1 MTKLRILISLLISVA
16 VLSVCFTASSAVYKE
31 AEAYLSEEETE
42 DISASYPDMLAIDFA
57 SYHDNIVNN
66 RDTGWVSVVEKDG
79 RRTVKTV
86 PNKNAEDSTAT
97 VVDGYH
103 YTSAKIHVGV
113 YKYAAVEYFYESDD
127 PLTNIKMRLNP
138 LINGGSLL
146 KSVSADSQS
155 SLKANVWDIAVFNL
169 SAMGTNANPNADN
182 PHLMQMHTY
191 PFGTNNIK
199 KHKGNDA
206 MYISKIMFFKE
217 KPTLKSCRAYMNGY
231 DDGTFRPSNLLSRAE
246 ACAVAAR
253 VLEDDPA
260 ISGSCSFKDV
270 DASAWYARYIGFC
283 EENGLLDWI
292 SSNSFEPTNAITK
305 KEFATMMV
313 SAYSLYGTG
322 SSTISS
328 SDRIFESAES
338 ITSATGNDD
347 APISRAE
354 ATMFINGMMG
364 RSVDRDTFS
373 KNCHTLYLDVK
384 EDHYA
389 YSDIAEA
396 TVAHVESN
404 GEWVYTLSDHEIEIE
419 QIVGIDYF
427 YKTSDGYAKIA
438 ELDELEAERISQIQ
452 STFGIDPSEVSGKA
466 IYVSHYGDDSNNGMS
481 EYYPVRTLTRANS
494 LASSGDIVLLE
505 RGGMWREK
513 IVGKKG
519 VTYSAYGYGDKPILN
534 GSPENGADQHK
545 WTLVYENAET
555 GALIWR
561 YDREDW
567 LDVGGIVFN
576 GGEGYAYKDL
586 PDCIAA
592 DDNDDGRM
600 EGKYVVYGNRSKA
613 YDYTVELDRNFEFVH
628 LADSSFDGTYFDCN
642 HSVGELYLRCDNGNP
657 GKVFDSIEFI
667 TRGANIACS
676 SNTNVTIDNLCFK
689 YSNFG
694 VSSSTTKNLTVTNC
708 EFYWIGGSVQTYS
721 MRSGVAT
728 RYGNAIEIYGGVD
741 GFLVDNC
748 YFYEVYDAA
757 MTHQVGNQD
766 SVLHMDNIVYS
777 NNVMDKC
784 QYSIEYFFGGV
795 STDGADFERN
805 GTNVL
810 FTNNLCRRAGYGFGS
825 TRRDLNSQRHI
836 RSGGSRNEFYN
847 FRIENNIFDRS
858 VYELTQT
865 TCAKDEFKPTFDGNV
880 YIQGVRNRLFSHS
893 IGDSAYMNLD
903 ARESIKKILGDTNAE
918 VYYVDQIPPYEWSF
932 KYDKKVNVTPSDR
945 E

>member
-1 MTKLRILISLLISVA
+1 MTKLKIMIVLLISAVA
-16 VLSVCFTASSAVYKE
+16 LSVCFCASATFYQE
-31 AEAYLSEEETE
+31 DADLSEEEKE
-42 DISASYPDMLAIDFA
+42 DIAASYPDMFTIDFA
-57 SYHDNIVNN
+57 AYHDNIVNS

-103 YTSAKIHVGV
+103 YTTAKIHVGV

-127 PLTNIKMRLNP
+127 PLTNIRMRLNP
-138 LINGGSLL
+138 LSNGGALL

-155 SLKANVWDIAVFNL
+155 YLKANEWNIAVFNL

-182 PHLMQMHTY
+182 LHLMQMHTY

-217 KPTLKSCRAYMNGY
+217 NPTINSCRAYMNGY

-253 VLEDDPA
+253 VLEDNPA
-260 ISGSCSFKDV
+260 IFGACSFNDV
-270 DASAWYARYIGFC
+270 DASAWFARYVGFC
-283 EENGLLDWI
+283 EEKGLLEWV
-292 SSNSFEPTNAITK
+292 SSNSFEPEKAITK
-305 KEFATMMV
+305 KEFVTMMV
-313 SAYSLYGTG
+313 SAYSLYAGG
-322 SSTISS
+322 SSSIPSS
-328 SDRIFESAES
+328 GSAFESAES
-338 ITSATGNDD
+338 ITPVAGNSD
-347 APISRAE
+347 ALISRAE
-354 ATMFINGMMG
+354 AAMFINGIIG
-364 RSVDRDTFS
+364 RSADPDKLS
-373 KNCHTLYLDVK
+373 KDYHILYLDVEK
-384 EDHYA
+384 DHYA

-396 TVAHVESN
+396 SIAHVEAN
-404 GEWVYTLSDHEIEIE
+404 GNWIYALSDHAINMENILGTE
-419 QIVGIDYF
+419 YF
-427 YKTSDGYAKIA
+427 YKTSKGYAKLE
-438 ELDELEAERISQIQ
+438 ELDILEATRINEIRNTDNMDLSKI
-452 STFGIDPSEVSGKA
+452 SGKK
-466 IYVSHYGDDSNNGMS
+466 IYVSPYGDNSNNGLS
-481 EYYPVRTLTRANS
+481 ADFPVRTLEYANS
-494 LASSGDIVLLE
+494 LAKRGDAVLLE

-513 IVGKKG
+513 IAGKTG
-519 VTYSAYGYGDKPILN
+519 VTYSAYGYGNKPVLN
-534 GSPENGADQHK
+534 GSPEDGANQQK

-592 DDNDDGRM
+592 DDNNDGHM

-628 LADSSFDGTYFDCN
+628 LADSSFNGTYFDCN

-657 GKVFDSIEFI
+657 GKVFNSIEFI
-667 TRGANIACS
+667 TRGAIIACGN
-676 SNTNVTIDNLCFK
+676 NTDITIDNLNFK
-689 YSNFG
+689 YTNFG

-721 MRSGVAT
+721 MRKGVAT
-728 RYGNAIEIYGGVD
+728 RYGNAIEIYGGCD

-766 SVLHMDNIVYS
+766 TELHMDNIVYS

-795 STDGADFERN
+795 STEGADFERN

-825 TRRDLNSQRHI
+825 TRRDGSSQRHI

-865 TCAKDEFKPTFDGNV
+865 TCAKDEFKPTFDGNL
-880 YIQGVRNRLFSHS
+880 YIQGIRNRVFSHG
-893 IGDSAYMNLD
+893 IGETANMDINAVK
-903 ARESIKKILGDTNAE
+903 SIKEILGDKNAE
-918 VYYVDQIPPYEWSF
+918 IYYVDHIPEYKWS
-932 KYDKKVNVTPSDR
+932 YSTNVIYPVTSSDR
-945 E
+945 T